1 MFLFQNG
8 KLLSG
13 AKYDVLISGA
23 GNQTDALTSRY
34 VREKLNGWLERFV

>member
-1 MFLFQNG
+1 MFLFPNG

-13 AKYDVLISGA
+13 AKYYVWILGA
-23 GNQTDALTSRY
+23 GNQRDALTSRY